1 MSKETSEPI
10 SGSTRKKGLGKGLG
24 ALIPDADLLSRTG
37 EHFFYCEIE
46 EITPNPYQPRR
57 HVRDR
62 ALEELVESV
71 REKGVLQ
78 PLLVRKAGQAYQ
90 LIAGER
96 RWRAAQMAGLQRVP
110 VIIKES
116 TDPEA
121 FELALV
127 ENIQRKDLNPVEE
140 AEAYSRLHQEFR
152 LSQEEI
158 AKKIGRDRSTVA
170 NVMRLLKVPE
180 RIRTDL
186 LEGTLSMGH
195 ARALLG
201 LPDVSLQVQ
210 ARDAIIKRGLSVRE
224 AERLVQGLLKKKK
237 RRKTAGAEDGDLRP
251 VLDRLIRHFSTR
263 VKIARRGKRGKIEI
277 EFFSEEDLH
286 RILDLLMQGSPVLTS

>member
-1 MSKETSEPI
+1 MSKETGNPI
-10 SGSTRKKGLGKGLG
+10 SGSSRKKGLGKGLG

-46 EITPNPYQPRR
+46 EISPNPYQPRH

-78 PLLVRKAGQAYQ
+78 PLLVRKAGDGYQ

-116 TDPEA
+116 ADPEA

-186 LEGTLSMGH
+186 LEGALSMGH

-224 AERLVQGLLKKKK
+224 AERLVQALLKKK
-237 RRKTAGAEDGDLRP
+237 RRKTAREEDSNFRP

-286 RILDLLMQGSPVLTS
+286 RILDLLMQSSPLLNS